1 MPIHSPDDHNA
12 NDRSLVFWCVRTWS
26 CRFNMW
32 FFTKMKPF
40 ISHSLPYKKL
50 VPPFL
55 VPVPVFSITDPFCK
69 DTDRNFHFDLFA
81 PIWIR
86 IRAVWHVTL
95 PVCINFI
102 NFKNLFLKIWKPKN
116 LIFWQKLLFWN
127 GRNIGNIMMHFFQV
141 SRVSFHVSIVWA
153 RIHKSCWIKKDPI
166 WIRIHKFTTLSNI
179 FQFVI
184 FEHLPV

>member
-1 MPIHSPDDHNA
+1 MAINWQKYIFRENSTYSSLSRYIYIANSVLRIYTVLYNDIHYI
-12 NDRSLVFWCVRTWS
+12 W
-26 CRFNMW
+26 
-32 FFTKMKPF
+32 
-40 ISHSLPYKKL
+40 IKK
-50 VPPFL
+50 
-55 VPVPVFSITDPFCK
+55 
-69 DTDRNFHFDLFA
+69 FA

-95 PVCINFI
+95 PVCINF
-102 NFKNLFLKIWKPKN
+102 KNLFLKIWKPKN
-116 LIFWQKLLFWN
+116 LIFWQKFIFWN
-127 GRNIGNIMMHFFQV
+127 GRKFGNIMMHFFQV

-166 WIRIHKFTTLSNI
+166 WIRIHKFTTLSNR